1 MPVAPLLHNFI
12 FISWCEN
19 NSLAKNILDAIF
31 LNNFLHWAED
41 RLQVNINSFV
51 FLLVMR
57 ET

>member
-1 MPVAPLLHNFI
+1 MNTLIVIESLTIVN
-12 FISWCEN
+12 WCEN

-51 FLLVMR
+51 LLLVMR